1 MHHQDNFDDPTS
13 VTLNSYQQI
22 ATNYAQRHAESIAFW
37 HECMQRFVSVLRTN
51 PIYQAQP
58 SLPVMDAGCG
68 PGRDS
73 LFLAQLGFA
82 VLAVDLSDAMLAE
95 ARRRCQGQPQAERIT
110 FQRMDM
116 RNLTL
121 PDASCAGIWA
131 SASFLHIPKRENLT
145 VLQELVRV
153 LIPGGPIMLL
163 VKECDSGDAE
173 RFELHEESGT
183 MRFFARYR
191 GSELWALCEQA
202 GLQVLQLVA
211 AVDSRFTD
219 GRRWLGALGTK

>member
-51 PIYQAQP
+51 PIYQTQP

-95 ARRRCQGQPQAERIT
+95 ARKRCQDQPRQSVSPFSAWICAILLSPMPRVQAYGPQLHFYISPNVKT
-110 FQRMDM
+110 SPYYK
-116 RNLTL
+116 NL
-121 PDASCAGIWA
+121 CAC
-131 SASFLHIPKRENLT
+131 SS
-145 VLQELVRV
+145 
-153 LIPGGPIMLL
+153 
-163 VKECDSGDAE
+163 
-173 RFELHEESGT
+173 
-183 MRFFARYR
+183 
-191 GSELWALCEQA
+191 
-202 GLQVLQLVA
+202 LVA
-211 AVDSRFTD
+211 QLCS
-219 GRRWLGALGTK
+219 W

>member
-1 MHHQDNFDDPTS
+1 
-13 VTLNSYQQI
+13 
-22 ATNYAQRHAESIAFW
+22 
-37 HECMQRFVSVLRTN
+37 
-51 PIYQAQP
+51 
-58 SLPVMDAGCG
+58 
-68 PGRDS
+68 
-73 LFLAQLGFA
+73 
-82 VLAVDLSDAMLAE
+82 
-95 ARRRCQGQPQAERIT
+95 
-110 FQRMDM
+110 MDM